1 MFGNNGKAWLY
12 LLLSPDAIVMFKEN
26 LMSVDMLKKEN
37 IEAIYIHIPFCEHI
51 CYYCNFNKVFIQG
64 QPVDAYLTALLKE
77 IKLSLAQHPNTEIKT
92 IYIGGGTPTSLSA
105 SQLTYLLTG
114 LQQLLPIDQVEEFT
128 VEANPNDL
136 LQGDKLAVLKA
147 NGVNRL
153 SIGVQSFN
161 DDVLRKIGRTHTARE
176 ATQAVQNAQKIGFDN
191 ISIDLIYR
199 LPGQDLVD
207 FGKSL
212 QQALALD
219 IPHYAT
225 YSLILEQKTVFYN
238 LMRRGKLQLPSQD
251 MEADMYQLAM
261 DQFAKHGVEQY
272 EISNFAK
279 MGFQSQHNL
288 MYWHNQHYFGFGAG
302 ASGYLNDTRYQN
314 FGPIKQYMTPLE
326 NNHLPILTS
335 ENITRHQQ
343 IEEQLFLGLRLNA
356 GVAKGAFKARFG
368 EDLLAVYPVTI
379 PKLLSQGLLAEN
391 RAAYYLTE
399 RGRFVGNDV
408 FAEFMLV

>member
-1 MFGNNGKAWLY
+1 MKQ
-12 LLLSPDAIVMFKEN
+12 
-26 LMSVDMLKKEN
+26 SVGV
-37 IEAIYIHIPFCEHI
+37 YIHIPFCEHI

-64 QPVDAYLTALLKE
+64 QPVDAYLAALLKE
-77 IKLSLAQHPNTEIKT
+77 IKLSLQQHPDTDIKT
-92 IYIGGGTPTSLSA
+92 IYIGGGTPTALSA
-105 SQLTYLLTG
+105 TQLDYLLGG
-114 LQQLLPIDQVEEFT
+114 LEEILPVTQVEEFT

-136 LQGDKLAVLKA
+136 LNGDKLQVLKDHQ
-147 NGVNRL
+147 VNRL

-161 DDVLRKIGRTHTARE
+161 DEVLKKIGRTHTA
-176 ATQAVQNAQKIGFDN
+176 AQAIQAVQNAQQAGFDN
-191 ISIDLIYR
+191 MSIDLIYR

-261 DQFAKHGVEQY
+261 DEFAKHGVDQY

-279 MGFQSQHNL
+279 PGYQSHHNL

-302 ASGYLNDTRYQN
+302 ASGYLDDTRYQN
-314 FGPIKQYMTPLE
+314 FGPIKQYMAPLA
-326 NNHLPILTS
+326 NDQLPILAS
-335 ENITRHQQ
+335 ENITRNQQ

-356 GVAKGAFKARFG
+356 GVSKAAFKARFG
-368 EDLLAVYPVTI
+368 TDLLTVYPTII
-379 PKLLSQGLLAEN
+379 PKLIAQGLLAESQ
-391 RAAYYLTE
+391 ASYYLTE

>member
-1 MFGNNGKAWLY
+1 MQAVQK
-12 LLLSPDAIVMFKEN
+12 
-26 LMSVDMLKKEN
+26 N
-37 IEAIYIHIPFCEHI
+37 IGAIYIHIPFCEHI

-64 QPVDAYLTALLKE
+64 QPVDDYLTALLKE
-77 IKLSLAQHPNTEIKT
+77 IKLALQQYPQTKIKT
-92 IYIGGGTPTSLSA
+92 IYIGGGTPTALSA
-105 SQLTYLLTG
+105 AQLDYLLSG
-114 LQQLLPIDQVEEFT
+114 LQELVPVDQVEEFT

-136 LQGDKLAVLKA
+136 LESDKLQVLKA
-147 NGVNRL
+147 HFVNRL

-161 DDVLRKIGRTHTARE
+161 DDVLKKIGRTHSGVE
-176 ATQAVQNAQKIGFDN
+176 AVKAVENAQHAGFNN

-207 FGKSL
+207 FGHSL
-212 QQALALD
+212 KQALALE

-238 LMRRGKLQLPSQD
+238 LMRRGKLKLPSQD

-261 DQFAKHGVEQY
+261 DEFAKHGVEQY

-279 MGFQSQHNL
+279 PGFQSQHNL
-288 MYWHNQHYFGFGAG
+288 TYWHNENYFGFGAG
-302 ASGYLNDTRYQN
+302 ASGYLGNQRYQN
-314 FGPIKQYMTPLE
+314 FGPIKQYLAPLSQQQ
-326 NNHLPILTS
+326 LPILAS
-335 ENITRHQQ
+335 ENITRQQQ

-356 GVAKGAFKARFG
+356 GVSKEAFLKRFG
-368 EDLLAVYPVTI
+368 VDLLTVYPEVI
-379 PKLLSQGLLAEN
+379 PKLLQQNLLAEN
-391 RAAYYLTE
+391 TDAYYLTE

>member
-1 MFGNNGKAWLY
+1 MKQ
-12 LLLSPDAIVMFKEN
+12 
-26 LMSVDMLKKEN
+26 SVGV
-37 IEAIYIHIPFCEHI
+37 YIHIPFCEHI

-64 QPVDAYLTALLKE
+64 QPVDDYLTALLKE
-77 IKLSLAQHPNTEIKT
+77 IKLSRQQHPDTEIKT
-92 IYIGGGTPTSLSA
+92 IYIGGGTPTALSA
-105 SQLTYLLTG
+105 TQLAYLLNG
-114 LQQLLPIDQVEEFT
+114 LQELLPIEQVAEFT

-136 LQGDKLAVLKA
+136 LTGDKLQVLRE
-147 NGVNRL
+147 NRVNRL

-161 DDVLRKIGRTHTARE
+161 DDVLKKIGRTHTA
-176 ATQAVQNAQKIGFDN
+176 AQAIQAVQNAQAAGFDN
-191 ISIDLIYR
+191 LSIDLIYR

-207 FGKSL
+207 FGRSL

-261 DQFAKHGVEQY
+261 DEFAKQGVAQY

-279 MGFQSQHNL
+279 PGYQSQHNL

-314 FGPIKQYMTPLE
+314 FGPIKQYLAPLAK
-326 NNHLPILTS
+326 NQLPILMS
-335 ENITRHQQ
+335 ENITRNQQ

-356 GVAKGAFKARFG
+356 GVAKTTFKQRFG
-368 EDLLAVYPVTI
+368 TDLLTVYPTII
-379 PKLLSQGLLAEN
+379 PKLIRQGLLAEN
-391 RAAYYLTE
+391 SRSYYLTE